1 MLLLILI
8 VLDFVVDMLLLLTVI
23 AFVVDIFW
31 SWWCWLLYKYC
42 CCWFGKVHVFQAS
55 YNVEEKM

>member
-31 SWWCWLLYKYC
+31 SW
-42 CCWFGKVHVFQAS
+42 
-55 YNVEEKM
+55 